1 MQRKIPIKIA
11 QILFSAM
18 HITDQKLSFNKF
30 TEIHLPNSNDFWHK
44 TENLSFWLVQCNL
57 WLFQKYT
64 LATGFVIQGLTQAYI
79 YFIIIFKCTRIG

>member
-44 TENLSFWLVQCNL
+44 TENLSF
-57 WLFQKYT
+57 
-64 LATGFVIQGLTQAYI
+64 
-79 YFIIIFKCTRIG
+79 